1 MRKSLSKIFEDAAKE
16 CGVNTCLYARIK
28 EANCLLDYV
37 KEYPVMLRLFQEPI
51 YETNLTNRRR
61 RRTTLY
67 FLDALGKPEPDTQ
80 TEAAPIADRME
91 QMAFSF
97 IDNLRRNGIE
107 VQVESLQGV
116 VEKLDAL
123 AAGVEAKLVLTYNV
137 C

>member
-1 MRKSLSKIFEDAAKE
+1 MPICQDQRGELPAGLRQRVPRNAA
-16 CGVNTCLYARIK
+16 A
-28 EANCLLDYV
+28 
-37 KEYPVMLRLFQEPI
+37 EPI

-91 QMAFSF
+91 QMAFSL

>member
-1 MRKSLSKIFEDAAKE
+1 
-16 CGVNTCLYARIK
+16 
-28 EANCLLDYV
+28 
-37 KEYPVMLRLFQEPI
+37 
-51 YETNLTNRRR
+51 
-61 RRTTLY
+61 
-67 FLDALGKPEPDTQ
+67 
-80 TEAAPIADRME
+80 ME

-97 IDNLRRNGIE
+97 IDKLRRNGIE

>member
-28 EANCLLDYV
+28 EANYLLDYV

-80 TEAAPIADRME
+80 TEAAPHCGSHGANGVFINRQPASKWDR
-91 QMAFSF
+91 
-97 IDNLRRNGIE
+97 G
-107 VQVESLQGV
+107 
-116 VEKLDAL
+116 
-123 AAGVEAKLVLTYNV
+123 AG
-137 C
+137 